1 MLLKLF
7 KPDSLARTRRKIKQA
22 IKQESYLTR
31 VAFSFW
37 QGEYGYQRDK
47 EVYK

>member
-1 MLLKLF
+1 MFKKLLA
-7 KPDSLARTRRKIKQA
+7 PESLARMRKRIKKSIKAEQTLNRTR
-22 IKQESYLTR
+22 L
-31 VAFSFW
+31 SFW